1 MLKYLIQ
8 LILIIGGLSFLFGS
22 NSCVTENVEA
32 SGLFNVQIT
41 GDIQESMEGEATFTF
56 IPKTDYG
63 LIIIRLEEDELNYI
77 RLSFINPNASRVYL
91 EPGDYNVVNQI
102 TPNDQK
108 EVLIDYY
115 INNVKHV
122 AGSGKVSLGISK
134 ETQLKGMIYSV
145 SFPDINSSM
154 SGNYDAKRE

>member
-1 MLKYLIQ
+1 MLKNKIQ
-8 LILIIGGLSFLFGS
+8 LILIAGSFLFLFGT
-22 NSCVTENVEA
+22 NGCTRENEEA

-41 GDIQESMEGEATFTF
+41 GDIQETMEGEATFTF

-77 RLSFINPNASRVYL
+77 NLSFINPNASRVYL
-91 EPGDYNVVNQI
+91 EPGDYNVVTQM

-108 EVLIDYY
+108 EALVDYY
-115 INNVKHV
+115 INGLKHS
-122 AGSGKVSLGISK
+122 GSSGSISIGISK
-134 ETQLKGMIYSV
+134 ETQLKGKINAV
-145 SFPDINSSM
+145 SYPDINSSM